1 MHTHEYRLD
10 KVGKNTLYEDPKLVI
25 FHPSNNKAW
34 STLKKLIYSFMGL
47 KYECLKLCTMKSQQL
62 LSIGNII

>member
-25 FHPSNNKAW
+25 FHPNNNKAW
-34 STLKKLIYSFMGL
+34 STS
-47 KYECLKLCTMKSQQL
+47 
-62 LSIGNII
+62 